1 MAMTLISD
9 VLFPP
14 ADYRRTTYS
23 LLTWWESRRLT
34 YNICV
39 GGAGMFTL
47 VILRLISWLPP
58 GVPMMWDWR
67 PIAAYALMANACY
80 SFGALLEIV
89 AQRVWKE
96 KAPAMGPALFRQGLA
111 FSVGLTLLPIL
122 IFSVAWL
129 VRAGAWLM
137 GAL

>member
-1 MAMTLISD
+1 MTLIGD

-34 YNICV
+34 YNLFV
-39 GGAGMFTL
+39 GGTGLFTL
-47 VILRLISWLPP
+47 LILRLISWLPP
-58 GVPMMWDWR
+58 GVPMLWNWR
-67 PIAAYALMANACY
+67 PVVAYGVLANMCY
-80 SFGALLEIV
+80 SFGWLVEIA
-89 AQRVWKE
+89 AQRLWKD
-96 KAPAMGPALFRQGLA
+96 KTPPIGPVLFRQGLA

-122 IFSVAWL
+122 IVSIAWL
-129 VRAGAWLM
+129 ARAGAWIG